1 MQAAWYLPWV
11 FAGVTVGTVYLA
23 AILVERICPA
33 PVRRRVVWQVAAG
46 CSLALGVA
54 ALTGLDR
61 AVGTLLL
68 DSLFPHSQASATT
81 LHLPIAS
88 GVAADADADPA
99 FTGGTES
106 DRSDARSGIPNPT
119 FNHPAAATDI
129 GRASPS
135 PGEAPESGAYCSPPA
150 HAESSTESAAR
161 IMGADIT
168 RASLLGGI
176 WLLGAFAVWLRQQS
190 AYLRLRSACVPKRK
204 LTDGPI
210 PKFVAGWAEQL
221 QLPPRIPVYL
231 LPGLKTPAA
240 FGIFRP
246 ALGLPEQFTT
256 THLDPAEQAILLH
269 ELAHLASRDPV
280 WRYLAGLGSAVL
292 WWHPAAW
299 VIRRRLHWASELA
312 ADEAS
317 LLLTDGP
324 RQLARGLL
332 RYGRI
337 VCPGLSSVVGV
348 GGDGFRSVLA
358 RRVARLMSLSQ
369 STREPDRRS
378 AMRTASTTTI
388 VVTALAVVFS
398 TVWAGALGPL
408 PQEEGGTVMTRF
420 AASWRGSLSAVTL
433 AALLSPWSA
442 TAEEGRREGPPPK
455 ADRPPAM
462 ERERDRAPERDRG
475 PDRERGDGERREGMD
490 RPRPPQPDAVR
501 EEIEQ
506 AMRRIQGAQAELKER
521 AQALRREMAGA
532 SDEAKARIR
541 EAMEGLERQM
551 RELEAKKREIMENFA
566 LRRPPEKPDGFPP
579 IERLERRLDELR
591 KEIARA
597 REEDRMDAVER
608 LEKQIAETER
618 LLHIAREGGP
628 RPPEAGPPG
637 PPPEVLER
645 RIAELRE
652 QLGRALDEGK
662 EEMVRELERRIEE
675 LHRQLRARA
684 EGRPLP
690 PPVPPERMERVRRA
704 AELLRREGLGDMAEL
719 LLESARPKPPGPPAP
734 PPHRDG
740 PPPPPPPPH
749 HDGPPPPHEPR

>member
-11 FAGVTVGTVYLA
+11 FATVAVGAVYLA
-23 AILVERICPA
+23 AMLVERSCSAPA
-33 PVRRRVVWQVAAG
+33 RRRLVWQVASG
-46 CSLALGVA
+46 CTLVLGVS

-61 AVGTLLL
+61 AVGTLLW
-68 DSLFPHSQASATT
+68 DSLFPHSQASAAT
-81 LHLPIAS
+81 LALPIDS
-88 GVAADADADPA
+88 GVAAGVGAAA
-99 FTGGTES
+99 FTDGTEI
-106 DRSDARSGIPNPT
+106 DRPGARSAIANPT
-119 FNHPAAATDI
+119 FNDPAAATNI
-129 GRASPS
+129 GRVSLS
-135 PGEAPESGAYCSPPA
+135 PGDSPESRAYGSPPA

-161 IMGADIT
+161 VMGADYT

-176 WLLGAFAVWLRQQS
+176 WLLGAFAVLLRQQW
-190 AYLRLRSACVPKRK
+190 AYLRLRSACRPKRK

-210 PKFVAGWAEQL
+210 PRFVTGWAAQL
-221 QLPPRIPVYL
+221 GLPPRIPVYL

-246 ALGLPEQFTT
+246 ALGLPEKFTT

-299 VIRRRLHWASELA
+299 VIRRRLHWACELA

-348 GGDGFRSVLA
+348 GGDGFGSALA
-358 RRVARLMSLSQ
+358 RRVARLMNLSR
-369 STREPDRRS
+369 SGTAPDRRS
-378 AMRTASTTTI
+378 AVRTASTTTI

-398 TVWAGALGPL
+398 TVWAGVFGPL

-420 AASWRGSLSAVTL
+420 AVSWRGSLSAVTL
-433 AALLSPWSA
+433 AAFLSPWSA
-442 TAEEGRREGPPPK
+442 SAAEEGRREGPPPG

-462 ERERDRAPERDRG
+462 ERERDQAPERDRD
-475 PDRERGDGERREGMD
+475 PERDRREGERREGMD

-541 EAMEGLERQM
+541 EAMEGLEREM
-551 RELEAKKREIMENFA
+551 RELEAKKREIMESFA
-566 LRRPPEKPDGFPP
+566 LRRPPEKPDGPPP
-579 IERLERRLDELR
+579 IARLEHRLEELR

-597 REEDRMDAVER
+597 REEHRMDAVER

-618 LLHIAREGGP
+618 LLHNAREGGP

-637 PPPEVLER
+637 PPAEVLER

-652 QLGRALDEGK
+652 QLGRAREEGK
-662 EEMVRELERRIEE
+662 EELVRELERRIEE
-675 LHRQLRARA
+675 LHRQLRGRA

-690 PPVPPERMERVRRA
+690 PPFPPERMERIRRA

-719 LLESARPKPPGPPAP
+719 LLQSARPKPPGPPVP
-734 PPHRDG
+734 PPHREG
-740 PPPPPPPPH
+740 PPPPPH